1 MNYCTNDRFVPSE
14 VLLIIDLHEKLM
26 VLLISIY
33 PIYPYMT
40 SCILKLWSEQT
51 RQMKRRQL
59 QKLLDE
65 YTDSVFIYLPKP

>member
-1 MNYCTNDRFVPSE
+1 
-14 VLLIIDLHEKLM
+14 M
-26 VLLISIY
+26 VLLIS
-33 PIYPYMT
+33 IYPYMT

-65 YTDSVFIYLPKP
+65 YTDSVFIYLSKP